1 MTRTTSRPARAVAL
15 GAAGAM
21 ALAGTA
27 AVAGPAVATP
37 GGATACENRNNT
49 LDELL
54 ECVTVEGV
62 DEHLK
67 AFQQIATDTG
77 GTRAS
82 GTPGYTASADYVQER
97 LEAAGYEV
105 TRQPFSFDFFEL
117 TSETLSRT
125 QPEVRDYVAGT
136 DFATLEY
143 SGVGTASGAVVPVDL
158 GNPLAPTDAST
169 SGCEEADFAGFPA
182 GGVALVQRG
191 TCTFAVKVANAEAA
205 GAVGV
210 VVVNHGTPGNEG
222 PVAGTLAEPGALP
235 AIGVS
240 FAVGQELA
248 APDTAV
254 TFTVAAETGT
264 RETEN
269 VLAELPG
276 RTDEVVQL
284 GAHLDSVPEGPGIN
298 DNGSGS
304 AAILEVAENM
314 QEVRPESTVRFS
326 WWGAEESGLL
336 GSTHYVEGLLAE
348 SPGELERITAYLN
361 FDMVASPNYVRFVYD
376 GDNTLGTAPEGY
388 VTEESAALEAMFES
402 FYDERGLA
410 YADTEFDGRSD
421 YKAFADN
428 GVPSGGLFTG
438 AEKVKTPEQAAVFGG
453 TAGEPYDPC
462 YHQAC
467 DDISNINAEVLDQN
481 ADAIAYAVFTLAAG
495 GPGAGN

>member
-1 MTRTTSRPARAVAL
+1 MTRTTSRRARAVAL
-15 GAAGAM
+15 GAVGAM
-21 ALAGTA
+21 ALTGTVA
-27 AVAGPAVATP
+27 LAGPAVAAP
-37 GGATACENRNNT
+37 GGCETRNNDT
-49 LDELL
+49 LDKLL
-54 ECVTVEGV
+54 ECVGVEGV

-67 AFQQIATDTG
+67 ALQQIATDNG

-82 GTPGYTASADYVQER
+82 GTPGYTASADYLQQR

-125 QPEVRDYVAGT
+125 GPEAKDYAAGT

-143 SGVGTASGAVVPVDL
+143 SGVGTASGPVVPVDL
-158 GNPLAPTDAST
+158 GNPLAPTDTST
-169 SGCEEADFAGFPA
+169 SGCEEGDFAGFPA

-191 TCTFAVKVANAEAA
+191 TCTFGVKVANAKTA

-210 VVVNHGTPGNEG
+210 VVVNRGTPENEG
-222 PVAGTLAEPGALP
+222 PVAGTLGAPGPLP

-240 FAVGQELA
+240 FAAGQELA
-248 APDTAV
+248 APNTTV

-264 RETEN
+264 RDTEN
-269 VLAELPG
+269 DLAERPG
-276 RTDEVVQL
+276 RTDQVVQL

-314 QEVRPESTVRFS
+314 QKVRPERTVRFS

-336 GSTHYVEGLLAE
+336 GSTRYVQDLIAQSPAE
-348 SPGELERITAYLN
+348 LDRITAYLN
-361 FDMVASPNYVRFVYD
+361 FDMVGSPNYVRFVYD

-388 VTEESAALEAMFES
+388 VTPESAALEAMFES
-402 FYDERGLA
+402 FYDGRGLA

-438 AEKVKTPEQAAVFGG
+438 AEKVKTPEQAALFGG
-453 TAGEPYDPC
+453 TAGEPYDRC

-467 DDISNINAEVLDQN
+467 DDISNLNAEVLDQN